1 MKRRAATRL
10 ARAAWAAGL
19 VWCALLAAGSAGA
32 SGAAGADTVV
42 ANSDELG
49 TALRQACP
57 AVRLQA
63 LPAVQGCGPAGC
75 GTQLG
80 GLFVDADAGRLRRSN
95 GRLLPL
101 ITAGPVPA
109 ADLPELNWTPLR
121 AYTVQLGRHNWG
133 QCLEFSHAGLG
144 SSGRAQRWRTVL
156 LVAAAG
162 RSAQRV
168 TGYQIGCAAL
178 CAGPAATEVQL
189 PAVQPVVAGL
199 PALHIVWHRCS
210 AKGCAIHNDART
222 VEGRADSDSGALTL
236 RP

>member
-109 ADLPELNWTPLR
+109 ASESPAT
-121 AYTVQLGRHNWG
+121 QLSSVPVR
-133 QCLEFSHAGLG
+133 
-144 SSGRAQRWRTVL
+144 SSGCASAVGAI
-156 LVAAAG
+156 VAT
-162 RSAQRV
+162 RS
-168 TGYQIGCAAL
+168 G
-178 CAGPAATEVQL
+178 
-189 PAVQPVVAGL
+189 
-199 PALHIVWHRCS
+199 W
-210 AKGCAIHNDART
+210 
-222 VEGRADSDSGALTL
+222 
-236 RP
+236 